1 MKKEDG
7 KENEKVGR
15 GLEKQK
21 GGGKVGK
28 KKSKQKEEDQKGE
41 EDE

>member
-7 KENEKVGR
+7 KENEKVEGR

-28 KKSKQKEEDQKGE
+28 KKSK
-41 EDE
+41 